1 MPYSNYEDRLKR
13 SREYYRE
20 NREEILK
27 KQAAQGAANPEKKA
41 LKDLKYRQKNA
52 DEMRAKKALYYQQN
66 KGSIKR
72 KVKARRLGITPEEV
86 LTLEQE
92 VNCAICGKEFS
103 STRDQHVDH
112 CHETNAV
119 RGVLCSG
126 CNTGLGGFRDNPE
139 NLRKAA
145 LYLEAN
151 Q

>member
-1 MPYSNYEDRLKR
+1 MPYSDYEDRLKR

-27 KQAAQGAANPEKKA
+27 KEAAQRAANPEKKA

-52 DEMRAKKALYYQQN
+52 DELRAKKALYYQRN
-66 KGSIKR
+66 KDSIKR
-72 KVKARRLGITPEEV
+72 KVKARKLGITPEEV
-86 LTLEQE
+86 LALEQE
-92 VNCAICGKEFS
+92 ANCAICGKEFS
-103 STRDQHVDH
+103 STRDQHIDH
-112 CHETNAV
+112 CHETSAV
-119 RGVLCSG
+119 RGVLCFG